1 MMDNPKEF
9 VEDWNIIQTLG
20 EGAYGEVKLLVHSV
34 TSQAV
39 AMKIVDLKK
48 HRDAADCV
56 KREERLHRLLVHP
69 NIIRLFGKREESD
82 KVYIFLE
89 YAAGGELFNKIEPD
103 IGMSCKEA
111 QSYMIQLMAA
121 VDYLHLKGIAHR
133 DIKPEN
139 ILLDEN
145 GVVKISDFGMATVFR
160 LRGKQRKLEKK

>member
-1 MMDNPKEF
+1 MLQVVNCLIK
-9 VEDWNIIQTLG
+9 
-20 EGAYGEVKLLVHSV
+20 SV
-34 TSQAV
+34 
-39 AMKIVDLKK
+39 
-48 HRDAADCV
+48 
-56 KREERLHRLLVHP
+56 
-69 NIIRLFGKREESD
+69 IIRSSRKSFTIISSN
-82 KVYIFLE
+82 I
-89 YAAGGELFNKIEPD
+89 IEPD

-111 QSYMIQLMAA
+111 QRYMIQLMAA